1 MILAGGIIV
10 AAGFACTVI
19 FYPLEAVATY
29 HHIQYKLDLPP
40 AIKNIMWLFN
50 VLYFTTTIIST
61 FISSIKRMKLLGLV
75 FTAAYLFAIYFYNGA
90 VLSVWCYF
98 AALLSI
104 VVLWIVWE
112 FRTGPDA
119 KKVFKATI

>member
-1 MILAGGIIV
+1 
-10 AAGFACTVI
+10 
-19 FYPLEAVATY
+19 
-29 HHIQYKLDLPP
+29 
-40 AIKNIMWLFN
+40 
-50 VLYFTTTIIST
+50 
-61 FISSIKRMKLLGLV
+61 MKLLGIV

-119 KKVFKATI
+119 KQNVFKATV